1 MGGYSGNRATV
12 VLDLLTSQKDTIT
25 RIFGDI
31 TTKTLDILEE
41 DIGGILVS
49 VKSTHYGQGAKYGH
63 LAVILGKT
71 RMCNI
76 INDPNFLY
84 NIPVN
89 QGAYDPAVIGNAA
102 TAANRA

>member
-25 RIFGDI
+25 RIFVDI

-49 VKSTHYGQGAKYGH
+49 VKSTHYSQGAKYGH

-76 INDPNFLY
+76 LIDANFLY
-84 NIPVN
+84 NPE
-89 QGAYDPAVIGNAA
+89 VIANAA
-102 TAANRA
+102 TAAN